1 MRGNDWMKAGARAVV
16 MVAGLAASCLA
27 ATARA
32 QDVGVI
38 YAEVTDGN
46 GVPVTDLRA
55 EEFRVVEDEQVAEVV
70 TAQLGAEPM
79 RVALLVDNGVIIG
92 RRQALGPLRDG
103 VAGFL
108 ETLPPQH
115 AVSLSTIGGH
125 IGWRVDFTTDRAAL
139 LASAREMHSDSGS
152 VRFLDGIRETWDRR
166 FDGDEAWPV
175 FVAILTDANE
185 TSAFMSENRFNRFVD
200 NLRAAGVMVHTVLW
214 ASRVR
219 QTTPSLVSTGLAL
232 HLAGNTGGRYVGIAT
247 ATAYGQA
254 LRQLAADIAAHHDAF
269 SKRYRLL
276 YELPDDRG
284 TRTSVS
290 VLRPGLNVRLFG
302 DRRMDP

>member
-1 MRGNDWMKAGARAVV
+1 M
-16 MVAGLAASCLA
+16 
-27 ATARA
+27 
-32 QDVGVI
+32 I
-38 YAEVTDGN
+38 YVEVTDAYGR
-46 GVPVTDLRA
+46 PVTDLRP
-55 EEFRVVEDEQVAEVV
+55 EEFRVVEDGQVAEVV

-92 RRQALGPLRDG
+92 RRQAMGPLRDG

-108 ETLPPQH
+108 ETLAPEH

-139 LASAREMHSDSGS
+139 LASAAEMHSDSGS

-185 TSAFMSENRFNRFVD
+185 TSAFMSENRFNGFVAD
-200 NLRAAGVMVHTVLW
+200 LRAAGVMVHAVLW
-214 ASRVR
+214 TSRAR
-219 QTTPSLVSTGLAL
+219 RTTASLVSTGLAL
-232 HLAGNTGGRYVGIAT
+232 NLVHNTGGRYVAIAT

-254 LRQLAADIAAHHDAF
+254 LRQLAADMTAHHDSFA
-269 SKRYRLL
+269 KRYRLL
-276 YELPDDRG
+276 YELADDRG
-284 TRTSVS
+284 SATSVS
-290 VLRPGLNVRLFG
+290 VLRPGLDVQLYG
-302 DRRMDP
+302 DRRLDP

>member
-1 MRGNDWMKAGARAVV
+1 MKRSARTLVLAAAV
-16 MVAGLAASCLA
+16 LAASSPA
-27 ATARA
+27 APAGA
-32 QDVGVI
+32 QDRGVI
-38 YAEVTDGN
+38 YVEVTDAYGR
-46 GVPVTDLRA
+46 PVTDLRP
-55 EEFRVVEDEQVAEVV
+55 EEFRVVEDGQVAEVV

-92 RRQALGPLRDG
+92 RRQAMGPLRDG

-108 ETLPPQH
+108 ETLAPEH

-139 LASAREMHSDSGS
+139 LASAAEMHSDSGS

-185 TSAFMSENRFNRFVD
+185 TSAFMSENRFNGFVA
-200 NLRAAGVMVHTVLW
+200 NLRAAGVMVHAVLW
-214 ASRVR
+214 TSRAR
-219 QTTPSLVSTGLAL
+219 RTTASLVSTGLAL
-232 HLAGNTGGRYVGIAT
+232 NLVHNTGGRYVAIAT

-269 SKRYRLL
+269 AKRYRLL
-276 YELPDDRG
+276 YELADDRG
-284 TRTSVS
+284 SSTSVS
-290 VLRPGLNVRLFG
+290 VLRPGLDVQLYG
-302 DRRMDP
+302 DRRLDP